1 MKRLLFVSLLAV
13 SAATSGLVASPPP
26 APAHAVPP
34 TLTVA
39 GLGWSIPLTP
49 TVVPPRRRIIEVVD
63 RTGTGPSWL
72 VGAAVDSVDRY
83 TASDM
88 RMVRKCSGKAYRCIV
103 VRLGK
108 VNGPIGWSHG
118 CTITI
123 DAHKALT
130 RYRSYYYRAGNRGWL
145 VAHELGHQF
154 GLGHHGGHNL
164 MNTDVRQKAMT
175 VTSAQRKHLAKR

>member
-1 MKRLLFVSLLAV
+1 MKRAVLIVSLLAV
-13 SAATSGLVASPPP
+13 TAGVLTSP
-26 APAHAVPP
+26 APAPAANPAPELV
-34 TLTVA
+34 VA

-49 TVVPPRRRIIEVVD
+49 TVTPPRRRIIEVVD
-63 RTGTGPSWL
+63 RAGSAWL

-88 RMVRKCSGKAYRCIV
+88 RLVRKCTGRAYRCV
-103 VRLGK
+103 TVRLGK

-118 CTITI
+118 STITI
-123 DAHKALT
+123 DAHKAMT

-164 MNTDVRQKAMT
+164 MNPDVRQKAMT

>member
-13 SAATSGLVASPPP
+13 SAGVLTSP
-26 APAHAVPP
+26 APAPAANP
-34 TLTVA
+34 TPELVVA

-49 TVVPPRRRIIEVVD
+49 KVTPPRKRVIEVVD
-63 RTGTGPSWL
+63 RAGSAWL

-88 RMVRKCSGKAYRCIV
+88 RVVKKCTGRAYRCV
-103 VRLGK
+103 TVKLGK

-118 CTITI
+118 STITI
-123 DAHKALT
+123 DAHKAMT

-164 MNTDVRQKAMT
+164 MNPDVRQKAMVLT
-175 VTSAQRKHLAKR
+175 TAQRKHLAKR

>member
-13 SAATSGLVASPPP
+13 SASVLTSPSP
-26 APAHAVPP
+26 APAAPQP
-34 TLTVA
+34 ATLTVA
-39 GLGWSIPLTP
+39 GLGWSIPLAPKVTP
-49 TVVPPRRRIIEVVD
+49 PHKRTIEVVD
-63 RTGTGPSWL
+63 RAGSAWL

-88 RMVRKCSGKAYRCIV
+88 RVVKKCSGRAYRCIV

-118 CTITI
+118 STITI
-123 DAHKALT
+123 DAHKAMT

-164 MNTDVRQKAMT
+164 MNPDVRQKAMT

>member
-1 MKRLLFVSLLAV
+1 MKRLLIVSLLAV
-13 SAATSGLVASPPP
+13 SAGVLTSPPP
-26 APAHAVPP
+26 APAAPQP
-34 TLTVA
+34 ATLTVA

-49 TVVPPRRRIIEVVD
+49 KAVPARQRVIEVVD
-63 RTGTGPSWL
+63 RAGSAWL

-88 RMVRKCSGKAYRCIV
+88 RVVKKCTGRAYRCV
-103 VRLGK
+103 TVKLGK

-118 CTITI
+118 STITI
-123 DAHKALT
+123 DAHKAMT

-164 MNTDVRQKAMT
+164 MNPDVRQKAMVLT
-175 VTSAQRKHLAKR
+175 TAQRKHLAKR

>member
-1 MKRLLFVSLLAV
+1 MKRTVLIVSLLAV
-13 SAATSGLVASPPP
+13 SAGVLTSSPP
-26 APAHAVPP
+26 APARAAVPP

-39 GLGWSIPLTP
+39 GIGWSIPLTP
-49 TVVPPRRRIIEVVD
+49 KAVAPSKRVIEVVD
-63 RTGTGPSWL
+63 RAGSAWL

-88 RMVRKCSGKAYRCIV
+88 RVVKKCTGRAYRCV
-103 VRLGK
+103 TVKLGK

-118 CTITI
+118 STITI
-123 DAHKALT
+123 DAHKAMT

-164 MNTDVRQKAMT
+164 MNPDVRQKAMVLT
-175 VTSAQRKHLAKR
+175 ASQRRHLAKR